1 MGYIALPRRLFLWS
15 MALIYM
21 SAFVSLYMQIPG
33 KPRSLVSCTLQLQR
47 CVSFLVLRLYA
58 PAVIWDAQTCLVW
71 NFLQTAL
78 WSDPSRAP
86 CCVSLYVL
94 HTRG

>member
-33 KPRSLVSCTLQLQR
+33 KPRGLVFLH
-47 CVSFLVLRLYA
+47 VS
-58 PAVIWDAQTCLVW
+58 
-71 NFLQTAL
+71 AL
-78 WSDPSRAP
+78 ADV
-86 CCVSLYVL
+86 CVSLLVACEFSA
-94 HTRG
+94 RRPFAAAVIGDA